1 MTSAATDR
9 PALVGPHDDRELALM
24 LAGRK
29 PAAMFYDVV
38 PASIDLPEADFAPHV
53 TAGRLVRREEIYAG
67 RDGGR
72 AMRYVYYVLPGEM
85 QRLEQLHAINAA
97 IYSGQRQA
105 TEADDIEIGRLLGYT
120 EAEIAAYVK
129 HSRGLRQKLR
139 QMAPQTDQP

>member
-1 MTSAATDR
+1 MRISDWSSDVCSSD
-9 PALVGPHDDRELALM
+9 LLALM

-105 TEADDIEIGRLLGYT
+105 TEADDIRSE
-120 EAEIAAYVK
+120 K
-129 HSRGLRQKLR
+129 HTSELQS
-139 QMAPQTDQP
+139 